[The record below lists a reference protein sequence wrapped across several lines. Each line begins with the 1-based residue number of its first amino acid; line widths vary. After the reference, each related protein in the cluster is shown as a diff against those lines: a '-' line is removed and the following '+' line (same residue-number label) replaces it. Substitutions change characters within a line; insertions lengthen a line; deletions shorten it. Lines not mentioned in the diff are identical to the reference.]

1 MMKLNKLKQYKF
13 SFLFLLLGC
22 SIAISCKK
30 GYEAE
35 PLEQLSDDYVWDTQ
49 DSLGANALRYLAHV
63 YSFVPEGYSRVNGD
77 YLDAATDDA
86 VSSQTTPAS
95 VTLVAQGGGYDQFNS
110 FESYGFT
117 RFYQGI
123 RAASVFM
130 ANIDKVPI
138 KIPNAN
144 KNWKAEAR
152 FLRAYYYFELVKR
165 YGGVPLMGDKIYN
178 ITDDVQLPRSTFDQC
193 ITYIVSECDAVKEDL
208 RVDPVDIANLG
219 RVTKGAALALKARAL
234 LYAASPLYNHTA
246 NDSGLP
252 SGSDAQ
258 LKAAGYNDFD
268 ANRWKLAADAAR
280 DIITY
285 GKFSLAV
292 GYNNVFLQQLSNEII
307 FARNANSNT
316 SVENTNG
323 PVGFSGNVQGNG
335 RTSPTQEFVDA
346 FLTINGKPISEDVVS
361 ATNPSGYDA
370 NNPYNNRDPRFK
382 LSVIYNGAQWI
393 KTTIQTFDGGVSKP
407 GGALQQTYTSYYLR
421 KFMGNFEN
429 AEYASVYHNFPLFR
443 YAEVY
448 LNLAE
453 AKNEFLGSPDAEVY
467 NAIVELRKRAGIIK
481 GAGTY
486 GYGLK
491 DNMTKDEMRT
501 VIRNERRIE
510 LSFEEHR
517 FWDIRRWRIG
527 QQVLANN
534 LHGLRIL
541 RSNAGVLTTT
551 GIEVLKT
558 NFGDTKRYLYPIP
571 FSELSRNSKLVQNP
585 GW

>member
-1 MMKLNKLKQYKF
+1 MKMFNEIKKYRF
-13 SFLFLLLGC
+13 SFLFILLSCLVV
-22 SIAISCKK
+22 ASCKK

-49 DSLGANALRYLAHV
+49 DSLGGNALRFLAQV

-86 VSSQTTPAS
+86 VSSQTSPAN
-95 VTLVAQGGGYDQFNS
+95 VTFVVQGSGYDQFNS
-110 FESYGFT
+110 FDGYGFT

-123 RAASVFM
+123 RASTVFM
-130 ANIDKVPI
+130 NNIDKVPL

-178 ITDDVQLPRSTFDQC
+178 INDDVQLPRGTFEQC
-193 ITYIVSECDAVKEDL
+193 INYIVSECDAVKEDL
-208 RVDPVDIANLG
+208 RVDPVDISNLG
-219 RVTKGAALALKARAL
+219 RATKGAAIALKARAL

-246 NDSGLP
+246 NDAGL
-252 SGSDAQ
+252 SVGSDAQ
-258 LKAAGYNDFD
+258 MKAAGYNNYDL
-268 ANRWKLAADAAR
+268 NRWKLAADAAR

-292 GYNNVFLQQLSNEII
+292 GYNNVFLEQMSKEII
-307 FARNANSNT
+307 FARNANPGT

-323 PVGFSGNVQGNG
+323 PAGFSGTVQGNG

-346 FLTINGKPISEDVVS
+346 FLTINGKPISDDVIS
-361 ATNPSGYDA
+361 TANPTGYDA
-370 NNPYNNRDPRFK
+370 SNPYANRDPRFR
-382 LSVIYNGAQWI
+382 LSVLYNGAQWI

-407 GGALQQTYTSYYLR
+407 GGTLQQTYTSYYLR

-429 AEYASVYHNFPLFR
+429 SEYASTYHNFPLFR

-453 AKNEFLGSPDAEVY
+453 AKNEFLGAPDAEIY
-467 NAIVELRKRAGIIK
+467 GAIVELRKRAGINR
-481 GAGTY
+481 GTGTY

-491 DNMTKDEMRT
+491 DNMTKDEMRS
-501 VIRNERRIE
+501 VIMNERRVE

-534 LHGLRIL
+534 LHGTRIL
-541 RSNAGVLTTT
+541 RSNGGVLTSSR
-551 GIEVLKT
+551 IEVLKT
-558 NFGDTKRYLYPIP
+558 NFGDKKRYLYPIP
-571 FSELSRNSKLVQNP
+571 FAELSRNSMLIQNP